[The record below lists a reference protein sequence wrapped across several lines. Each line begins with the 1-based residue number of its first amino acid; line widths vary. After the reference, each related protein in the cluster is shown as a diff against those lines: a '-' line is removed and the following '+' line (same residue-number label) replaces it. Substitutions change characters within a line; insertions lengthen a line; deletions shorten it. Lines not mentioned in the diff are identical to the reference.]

1 MLNRLYF
8 CFKLGIILI
17 LISGLAFGWIIYYYS
32 RDLPDY
38 SQLANYYPPS
48 VTRIYS
54 MDGKLIE
61 EYALEHRVFVPITSI
76 PRSLVEAF
84 IAAED
89 KNFFNH
95 PGVDILS
102 IVRAAISN
110 ISKLLHHKRMEGG
123 STITQQVVK
132 NFLLTNERSLERKIK
147 EAILSY
153 MISKTFTKEQILEL
167 YLNQTFLGRRAYGVA
182 AAAQNYFN
190 KSVDELNLAESA
202 LIAALPKAP
211 ASYDPEKN
219 YQRSK
224 ERRDYVLIR
233 MFEDGYITE
242 EAAREAI
249 KSPIIIQ
256 KRDRSETVS
265 ADYYA
270 EQVRE
275 EVIKMLGKEHFYTGG
290 LSIITSLDAK
300 MQEAAQNALRKSIRE
315 YDMKRGFRKAI
326 ANIDI
331 TNWQESIKKVATP
344 TSLLEYKLAVV
355 IGLSDSQ
362 AKIGFQDG
370 SISKIILSEMKW
382 GKTNLNSAKT
392 LLKLGD
398 VIVVEPSKI
407 GYALRQIPEVNGAMM
422 VMDPNSGQ
430 ALAIQ
435 GGYDFMANKFDGV
448 SQALRQPGSLI
459 KTFVYLAALE
469 NGIQPNKIFDD
480 SPIAISQGPGMP
492 MWKPKNYKGDFLG
505 PITMRKGLEKSR
517 NLITVRVAQSIGL
530 GKVAEII
537 KRFGINNEPKLFYSM
552 VLGSLETTLEKMTT
566 AYAIIANSG
575 KKIKPHFVE
584 LIKDRNGKVISR
596 RDNRQCQSCLV
607 SNYQLESS
615 DTPPELPELETRM
628 VTDEAS
634 DYQITSLMVGAAQL
648 GTAARTN
655 KIGKIMACKTGT
667 TNDSKDTWLV
677 CFTPR
682 IVVGT
687 RIGYD
692 IPKDMGKT
700 AMGANVPMPAFID
713 FMENAYKD
721 IPSIPFKVPDSIK
734 LIPVDPNTGKS
745 AIGPNTIMEAFKVND
760 IPVIDDIKEKM
771 KQEDDSDIFHYLPVR
786 DESQEL
792 Y

>member
-17 LISGLAFGWIIYYYS
+17 LISGLTFGWIIYYYS

-265 ADYYA
+265 AGYYA
-270 EQVRE
+270 EHVRE

-370 SISKIILSEMKW
+370 SISQIILSEMKW

-407 GYALRQIPEVNGAMM
+407 GYALRQIPEVNGSMM

-537 KRFGINNEPKLFYSM
+537 KRFDINNEPKLFYSM

-566 AYAIIANSG
+566 AYAMIANSG
-575 KKIKPHFVE
+575 RKIKPHFVE
-584 LIKDRNGKVISR
+584 LIKDRNGKVIYR
-596 RDNRQCQSCLV
+596 RDDRQCQSCLV

-615 DTPPELPELETRM
+615 DTPPELAELETRM

-634 DYQITSLMVGAAQL
+634 DYQITSLMVGAAQR

-786 DESQEL
+786 DESQEI

>member
-1 MLNRLYF
+1 
-8 CFKLGIILI
+8 
-17 LISGLAFGWIIYYYS
+17 
-32 RDLPDY
+32 
-38 SQLANYYPPS
+38 
-48 VTRIYS
+48 
-54 MDGKLIE
+54 
-61 EYALEHRVFVPITSI
+61 VPISSI
-76 PRSLVEAF
+76 PRSLIEAF

-95 PGVDILS
+95 PGVDVVS
-102 IVRAAISN
+102 IIRAAVYN
-110 ISKLLHHKRMEGG
+110 ISKVLHNRRMEGG

-153 MISKTFTKEQILEL
+153 MVSKTFTKEQILEL

-219 YQRSK
+219 YEKSK

-249 KSPIIIQ
+249 QLPIIIE

-265 ADYYA
+265 AGYYA

-275 EVIKMLGKEHFYTGG
+275 EVIKMFGKEYFYTGG
-290 LSIITSLDAK
+290 LTVITSLDAK
-300 MQEAAQNALRKSIRE
+300 MQEAAQNALRKCIRE
-315 YDMKRGFRKAI
+315 YDRKRGFRRSI

-331 TNWQESIKKVATP
+331 TNWQESLKKIAVP

-355 IGLSDSQ
+355 LALSDLQAKIGLSD
-362 AKIGFQDG
+362 G
-370 SISKIILSEMKW
+370 STSKITLSEMKW
-382 GKTNLNSAKT
+382 GKTALKSAKS
-392 LLKLGD
+392 LLKVGD
-398 VIVVEPSKI
+398 VIAVEPLKI

-422 VMDPNSGQ
+422 VMDSTSGQ

-435 GGYDFMANKFDGV
+435 GGYDFTANKFDGV
-448 SQALRQPGSLI
+448 SQAFRQPGSLI

-469 NGIQPNKIFDD
+469 NGIQPNRIFEDD
-480 SPIAISQGPGMP
+480 RIAISQGPGMP
-492 MWKPKNYKGDFLG
+492 MWRPKNYKGDFLG
-505 PITMRKGLEKSR
+505 PITMRRGLEKSR

-537 KRFGINNEPKLFYSM
+537 KRFSINSEPKLFYSM

-566 AYAIIANSG
+566 AYAVIANSG
-575 KKIKPHFVE
+575 RKLTPHYVE
-584 LIKDRNGKVISR
+584 LIKDRNGKVIYR
-596 RDNRQCQSCLV
+596 RDNRQCQSCIV
-607 SNYQLESS
+607 PDFQLDS
-615 DTPPELPELETRM
+615 DTPPELPELEARM

-634 DYQITSLMVGAAQL
+634 DYQITSMLTGAAQR
-648 GTAARTN
+648 GTAAATN
-655 KIGKIMACKTGT
+655 KLGKIMACKTGT

-692 IPKDMGKT
+692 IPKDMGKN
-700 AMGANVPMPAFID
+700 AMGANVPMPALID

-734 LIPVDPNTGKS
+734 LVPVDPNTGKLVT
-745 AIGPNTIMEAFKVND
+745 GVNTIMEAFKVND
-760 IPVIDDIKEKM
+760 IPAANEESG
-771 KQEDDSDIFHYLPVR
+771 QGDDSDIFHHLPVR
-786 DESQEL
+786 DESQEI